1 MRAIFDVQCI
11 RSRRREKK
19 GEIPATADRPLRG
32 NRNRRIKTQELLLSL
47 VQATR
52 YCSCSLNL
60 RSCARISVR
69 SSNHHILVTFASP
82 SPRHT
87 LGTAHRCRLE
97 TPTQRIPITPAPG
110 ARQLGLVSRTALKR
124 KRICAARDLFKPLAP
139 RNPAAL
145 PPPAWHQGLQIGRTC
160 RQRGGRRRR

>member
-1 MRAIFDVQCI
+1 MKKKIARTKIECARLIFDVAQM
-11 RSRRREKK
+11 RPGLRREKY
-19 GEIPATADRPLRG
+19 G

-60 RSCARISVR
+60 RSCARIR

-87 LGTAHRCRLE
+87 LGHRTQVQTRDSHTADPHNPSARC
-97 TPTQRIPITPAPG
+97 
-110 ARQLGLVSRTALKR
+110 TAAGSCISHSPQR